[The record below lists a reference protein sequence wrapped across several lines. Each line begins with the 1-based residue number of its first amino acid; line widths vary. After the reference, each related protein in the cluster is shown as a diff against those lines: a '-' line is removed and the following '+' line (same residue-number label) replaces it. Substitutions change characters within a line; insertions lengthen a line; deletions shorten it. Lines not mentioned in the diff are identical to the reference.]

1 MKYLETPFHVAFHFV
16 QVIPVS
22 FKFNVGLQIP
32 FVTAFARPPQ
42 WMEVG
47 ATFCAET
54 LTLFCILLTSICD
67 MASCLGLMKVLNLD
81 ISNKDCHF
89 YNLLIYLN
97 RFSLV
102 WQFAI
107 QSCMTLTDMR
117 YVLSHS
123 IARWNFKLTENRTDD
138 ALPANSSTPEC
149 CGQTVRCW
157 ERHLLD
163 FCSFFALLRTD

>member
-1 MKYLETPFHVAFHFV
+1 MKSSHVIVCQSNCRGRGEILEKPFHIAFHFV

-67 MASCLGLMKVLNLD
+67 VASCLGLMKVLNLD

-89 YNLLIYLN
+89 YTLPIYTGFPWFPTWLHGT
-97 RFSLV
+97 FSLRPGDP
-102 WQFAI
+102 
-107 QSCMTLTDMR
+107 T
-117 YVLSHS
+117 S
-123 IARWNFKLTENRTDD
+123 IIA
-138 ALPANSSTPEC
+138 ALNSPPPKGKRSV
-149 CGQTVRCW
+149 GVS
-157 ERHLLD
+157 D
-163 FCSFFALLRTD
+163 

>member
-1 MKYLETPFHVAFHFV
+1 MKYLEKPFHVAFHFV

-67 MASCLGLMKVLNLD
+67 VASCLGLMKVLNLD
-81 ISNKDCHF
+81 ISNKDCPRTATPA
-89 YNLLIYLN
+89 LIKVDEITN
-97 RFSLV
+97 RKDKNIHNWCNILQNGIVSLITY
-102 WQFAI
+102 QN
-107 QSCMTLTDMR
+107 R
-117 YVLSHS
+117 YQ
-123 IARWNFKLTENRTDD
+123 K
-138 ALPANSSTPEC
+138 
-149 CGQTVRCW
+149 G
-157 ERHLLD
+157 
-163 FCSFFALLRTD
+163 SFL